1 MTLRKCYKASVNE
14 SETITEAQP
23 LSRVRHRREPGEFGA
38 FGPGFPLVPPIER
51 S

>member
-14 SETITEAQP
+14 PETITEAQP
-23 LSRVRHRREPGEFGA
+23 FCLVRSRGQSGERRALDFRFPGA
-38 FGPGFPLVPPIER
+38 PHIER